1 MSARRFFRKLAGRK
15 ITGLY
20 ELSTPEI
27 HRTVLD
33 AVESSGQTLTGNCLD
48 VGSGGGQLLRLVA
61 ARYGLTPFACD
72 YIDGLIKTPGQKVEL
87 VDLNRDNLPYPDN
100 HFGLVTCVETIEH
113 LENFRALIR
122 EIYRVLKPGGLA
134 VISTPNVLNLRSR
147 FRYFSSGFYNLFGPL
162 EPEQSRVAGPRG
174 HITPVNWFYL
184 AHALQSAGFQNVR
197 PRVDK
202 YQRRSVPAFVLL
214 AAPIH
219 LMNWTVRRRDAAKYK
234 TLTDK
239 NRSSVRLM
247 NSRDLLLGRT
257 LIVTATKPV

>member
-20 ELSTPEI
+20 QLSTPDI
-27 HRTVLD
+27 HRRVLD
-33 AVESSGQTLTGNCLD
+33 AIESAGQKLSGKCLD
-48 VGSGGGQLLRLVA
+48 IGSGGGQLLRLVA

-72 YIDGLIKTPGQKVEL
+72 FIEGLNQTPGQKVEL
-87 VDLNRDNLPYPDN
+87 VDLNRDNLPYPDD

-162 EPEQSRVAGPRG
+162 AAEEGRVPGPRG

-184 AHALQSAGFQNVR
+184 AHALQSAGFQNLR
-197 PRVDK
+197 PTVDK

-214 AAPIH
+214 ALPIH
-219 LMNWTVRRRDAAKYK
+219 VMNWRVRRRDAEKYK
-234 TLTDK
+234 TLNDK
-239 NRSSVRLM
+239 NRPVVRLM